1 MEYNEG
7 VKYKMTDRFF
17 EEKKIFNLLR
27 YLYLINLTLF
37 HFRLK
42 IIYFPSSVQKLYQV
56 KIVWKLNIDGKE

>member
-1 MEYNEG
+1 
-7 VKYKMTDRFF
+7 MTDRFF

-42 IIYFPSSVQKLYQV
+42 IIYFPSSVQELYQV
-56 KIVWKLNIDGKE
+56 KIVWKLNINEKE